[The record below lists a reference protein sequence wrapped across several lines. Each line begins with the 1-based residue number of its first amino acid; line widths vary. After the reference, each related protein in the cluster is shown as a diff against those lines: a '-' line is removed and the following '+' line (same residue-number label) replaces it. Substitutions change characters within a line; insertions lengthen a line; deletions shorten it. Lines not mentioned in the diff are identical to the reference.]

1 MNILFT
7 TGCPKCNM
15 LKKKLKENKIP
26 YEEDNDVE
34 QLLELGFRE
43 LPVLKINDKYYDF
56 NQAINYIKELK

>member
-7 TGCPKCNM
+7 TGCPKCNV

-26 YEEDNDVE
+26 YEEDNNVE
-34 QLLELGFRE
+34 TLLKLGFRE
-43 LPVLKINDKYYDF
+43 LPVLKVDDKYYDF

>member
-26 YEEDNDVE
+26 YEEDNNVE
-34 QLLELGFRE
+34 PLLKLGFRE
-43 LPVLKINDKYYDF
+43 LPVLKIDDKYYDF